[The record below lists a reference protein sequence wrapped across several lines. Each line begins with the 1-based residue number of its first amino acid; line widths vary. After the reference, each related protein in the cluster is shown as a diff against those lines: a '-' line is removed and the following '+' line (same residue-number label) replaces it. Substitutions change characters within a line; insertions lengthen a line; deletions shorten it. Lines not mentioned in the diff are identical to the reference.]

1 MRLELENN
9 LSVLYLDGKIS
20 NINAVE
26 VEKNINDALKN
37 LAEKKISCWICTTLN
52 TFQARVCELF

>member
-37 LAEKKISCWICTTLN
+37 LAEKKKSRVG
-52 TFQARVCELF
+52 FARR